1 MKQSSYAMQESDQIL
16 AGMYARGLHAFFRT
30 GFKGSQFLLVPS
42 EALADTGVLLRSMSS
57 FLDLPLPSQ
66 PITCKKASTSTDTNK
81 LVQGDNRTLNTIT
94 AEFYESGAYARAHT
108 FFKPHNA
115 MLARMVHYHKISIAG
130 EVPLWLQNASK
141 M

>member
-1 MKQSSYAMQESDQIL
+1 MHTHDFGERD
-16 AGMYARGLHAFFRT
+16 
-30 GFKGSQFLLVPS
+30 PS

-57 FLDLPLPSQ
+57 FLHLPLPSQ
-66 PITCKKASTSTDTNK
+66 PLTCKKASTSTNTNAV
-81 LVQGDNRTLNTIT
+81 VQGDTRTLNTIT
-94 AEFYESGAYARAHT
+94 AEFYESGAYERART

-115 MLARMVHYHKISIAG
+115 LLARMVQHHKISIAG